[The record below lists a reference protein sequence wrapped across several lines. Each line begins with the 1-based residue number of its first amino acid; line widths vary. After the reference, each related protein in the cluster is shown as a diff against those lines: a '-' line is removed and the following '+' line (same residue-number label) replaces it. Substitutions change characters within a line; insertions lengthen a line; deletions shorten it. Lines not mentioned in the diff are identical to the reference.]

1 MSVSLAYGDVF
12 TIASAT
18 GFNVRSFRI
27 NSIFDPDA
35 TGAGGQP
42 TFYTQLAALYD
53 EYLVTSADITVEFK
67 NKSAK
72 HVMAGFVWHA
82 INAGPISTG
91 VQAQQLMLEG
101 NKSRMTWLS
110 SASSAAGV
118 QERNNILTAHIDM
131 LQNEG
136 SRGGK
141 ADQDYA
147 AAFGANPF
155 SEMDLDVVGI
165 DTLNGNETIDIDFII
180 KIVYNVT
187 VRGLSSTYL
196 D

>member
-1 MSVSLAYGDVF
+1 MYGDVF
-12 TIASAT
+12 NLAT
-18 GFNVRSFRI
+18 AGGFALRSFRI

-53 EYLVTSADITVEFK
+53 EYLVNSADVTVEFK
-67 NKSAK
+67 NKSGK

-82 INAGPISTG
+82 INAGPVASG
-91 VQAQQLMLEG
+91 VAAQQLMLEG
-101 NKSRMTWLS
+101 NKSRMCWLS
-110 SASSAAGV
+110 SAASAAGV

-136 SRGGK
+136 TTRGK
-141 ADQDYA
+141 ADEDYA
-147 AAFGANPF
+147 SAFGANPF
-155 SEMDLDVVGI
+155 SEMDLDVLAI
-165 DTLNGNETIDIDFII
+165 DTFNGAETLDVDFLI
-180 KIVYNVT
+180 KIVYNT
-187 VRGLSSTYL
+187 TCRGLSSTYL